1 MISKDEAFE
10 LTMNFYTWQQAAED
24 FIEILDNNITYNA
37 QRGKTMLHQDL
48 PQTSNFTDAALALT
62 LEALGNAG
70 YTDIYV
76 DSQKTWIEIKWGDDN
91 LVL

>member
-1 MISKDEAFE
+1 MISKDDAYE
-10 LTMNFYTWQQAAED
+10 LTMSFYTWEQAAKD
-24 FIEILDNNITYNA
+24 FIDILDNNIRYEA
-37 QRGKTMLHQDL
+37 QRGKSMLHQDL
-48 PQTSNFTDAALALT
+48 PQTSNFNEAALTLT

-76 DSQKTWIEIKWGDDN
+76 DSQKQWIEIKWGDEN